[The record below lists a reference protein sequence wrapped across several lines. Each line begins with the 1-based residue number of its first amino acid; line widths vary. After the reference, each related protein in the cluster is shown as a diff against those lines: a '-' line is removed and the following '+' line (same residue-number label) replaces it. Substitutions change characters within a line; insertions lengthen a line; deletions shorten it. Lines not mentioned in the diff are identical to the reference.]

1 MDFSK
6 LSKEQVKIA
15 EMVIE
20 AAEYY
25 KLDPNLL
32 LAQAYEE
39 SRFRHIPSTDPTS
52 DAFGV
57 LQIRPSTAE
66 LNKLGD
72 TRDLK
77 TNIYGGA
84 KLMKQYID
92 KYKLPEAALVA
103 YHQGPD
109 VADKYV
115 KSGQDPAVVGPKGVN
130 YVVSIS
136 ENAGLTPPAAPT
148 ENKAPSTTDPFAGYK
163 PKATTDSG
171 GALPA
176 LVPEQSK
183 TEKVMG
189 AVADTGEYL
198 ANAALENP
206 EVPAAAG
213 LGLIKGTLEKVL
225 QSPEKHLVDIEAG
238 ETTPE
243 GVRAAK
249 DKAKAAQ
256 TRIGEIKQLASERP
270 PIDVDSLQRE
280 FDLRKFSNELMD
292 DDLRAAQ
299 KELKSLPKTY
309 VPPVEPPAPS
319 SLISQIDLTRT
330 GPASGPK
337 IEGDSS
343 ARNWTIKTAG
353 QKHQMPEAVLDAV
366 TDQTGTSKTG
376 GMTLIREDLRNLERI
391 KELGMGDSKLAT
403 TSGGA
408 QLQLPSAESA
418 RLEQE
423 LAAKQAQ
430 EAAEQSARAQQ
441 VESQRL
447 AAEADLARQRQ
458 AAEQRVEQA
467 RKSKISAGERA
478 SEAKKAANTA
488 KQQAEARA
496 RSDAF
501 KLETATINA
510 RTAQQTAKEAAAAQ
524 PSGLTMATR
533 EAGRRFAE
541 KAPIIGNVLGAAGA
555 TLSTD
560 EAIDRYK
567 KGDYSGAVLGTIEAA
582 LNTASM
588 APPTSPLG
596 LAAKGVGTVGS
607 LGMIPVWIA
616 HDYFGN
622 KGPWAPKKEP
632 QKARGGLTLMR

>member
-136 ENAGLTPPAAPT
+136 ENAGLTPPAAPA
-148 ENKAPSTTDPFAGYK
+148 ENKGPSVTDPFAGYK

-309 VPPVEPPAPS
+309 VPPVEPVVAETAE
-319 SLISQIDLTRT
+319 QILART
-330 GPASGPK
+330 TPGASGAQKWVESMSDDIPTALAEK
-337 IEGDSS
+337 
-343 ARNWTIKTAG
+343 ARNMRGDNPKGG
-353 QKHQMPEAVLDAV
+353 QAIIDAQAAAVQRLEGMGLGEFKLDP
-366 TDQTGTSKTG
+366 SKTLSVP
-376 GMTLIREDLRNLERI
+376 T
-391 KELGMGDSKLAT
+391 KEA
-403 TSGGA
+403 
-408 QLQLPSAESA
+408 A

-430 EAAEQSARAQQ
+430 EASEQAVRAQQ
-441 VESQRL
+441 VEAQRL

-458 AAEQRVEQA
+458 AAEQRVDQA

-496 RSDAF
+496 RSDAS

-510 RTAQQTAKEAAAAQ
+510 RTAQQTAREAAEAQ
-524 PSGLTMATR
+524 PSALKMATR

-622 KGPWAPKKEP
+622 KGPWAPKNQP

>member
-72 TRDLK
+72 TKDLK

-84 KLMKQYID
+84 KLMKQYLD

-115 KSGQDPAVVGPKGVN
+115 KSGQDPNVVGPKGVN

-136 ENAGLTPPAAPT
+136 ENAGLASPAAPT
-148 ENKAPSTTDPFAGYK
+148 EKKEPSTTDPFAGYE
-163 PKATTDSG
+163 PKARSDSG
-171 GALPA
+171 SALPA

-206 EVPAAAG
+206 EIPAAAG
-213 LGLIKGTLEKVL
+213 VGLIKGTLEKVL
-225 QSPEKHLVDIEAG
+225 QSPEKHLIDIEGG

-256 TRIGEIKQLASERP
+256 TRIGEIQQIASERA

-280 FDLRKFSNELMD
+280 FEMRKMGKELMEEE
-292 DDLRAAQ
+292 LRAAQ
-299 KELKSLPKTY
+299 KDFKSLPKTY
-309 VPPVEPPAPS
+309 VPPVEAAAEETAE
-319 SLISQIDLTRT
+319 QIASRT
-330 GPASGPK
+330 KQGASGASNWVRAMGEDIPDVLAAQAENMRKDNPK
-337 IEGDSS
+337 GGQAIIDKYNI
-343 ARNWTIKTAG
+343 ARENTPGFNVVKT
-353 QKHQMPEAVLDAV
+353 E
-366 TDQTGTSKTG
+366 
-376 GMTLIREDLRNLERI
+376 
-391 KELGMGDSKLAT
+391 
-403 TSGGA
+403 SGV
-408 QLQLPSAESA
+408 
-418 RLEQE
+418 E
-423 LAAKQAQ
+423 LALPQEQATKFNAEISDKQAQ
-430 EAAEQSARAQQ
+430 QAAEQKVLADQA
-441 VESQRL
+441 ETKRL

-458 AAEQRVEQA
+458 MAEQRVEQA
-467 RKSKISAGERA
+467 RKSKIFAGERA

-496 RSDAF
+496 RSDAA

-510 RTAQQTAKEAAAAQ
+510 RTAQQTAREAAEAQ
-524 PSGLTMATR
+524 PSALKMATR

-560 EAIDRYK
+560 EAIERYK

-622 KGPWAPKKEP
+622 KGPWAPKNPP